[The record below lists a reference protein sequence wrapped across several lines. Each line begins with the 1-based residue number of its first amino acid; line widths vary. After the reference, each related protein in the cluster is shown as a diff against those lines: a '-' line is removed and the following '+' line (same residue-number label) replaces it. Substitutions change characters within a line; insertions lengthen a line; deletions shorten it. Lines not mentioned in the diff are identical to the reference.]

1 MNRILENYVKEV
13 LYAYPLLKSVRKDY
27 EDHIRNRAV
36 LSYNSN
42 MTAEKTAEYIA
53 GEILEMRAL
62 EWLKGKV
69 EEILER
75 LDKTDRDLIAIRYF
89 GKRKKL
95 RDFLESS
102 ESAWSERKYFR
113 RQAKAAEKVSAM
125 FYGAG
130 LTQERYLAEFVDMD
144 IFRKIHRF
152 VEEGKDKKISAE
164 ERRRM
169 RG

>member
-1 MNRILENYVKEV
+1 MENYVKEV
-13 LYAYPLLKSVRKDY
+13 LYAYPLLESVGKDY

-42 MTAEKTAEYIA
+42 TTAEKTAEYIA

-69 EEILER
+69 EEVLGRLEE
-75 LDKTDRDLIAIRYF
+75 TERDLIAIRYF

-95 RDFLESS
+95 RDFLKSKQED
-102 ESAWSERKYFR
+102 WSERKYFR
-113 RQAKAAEKVSAM
+113 RQAKAAEKVAAM
-125 FYGAG
+125 FCGVG
-130 LTQERYLAEFVDMD
+130 LTEEKYLTEFVEMD

-152 VEEGKDKKISAE
+152 VAEGRDRKISAD
-164 ERRRM
+164 ERRCLRV
-169 RG
+169 